1 MRKIILATLALSLAI
16 SFQGCDKKKD
26 SDIDVTTKMEQLSV
40 RLPIPVVE
48 AGQTPFYVAVDKGYY
63 KEEGL
68 EVAFN
73 LASKELNPIKMV
85 ESGKDAFGVIGGP
98 DTLIVARSKGF
109 NLKAISVLHKDSN
122 FPCLITLKSSG
133 ITELKQLENKKIGFF
148 YGHISTDVLRY
159 LLSKN
164 NIKYQEVDV
173 GFNYSQL
180 VAKQLDAEWAFTV
193 TAGLELPAKGEK
205 INIISPKDYG
215 ITTHGYTIFAKDSYL
230 KENKEIAKKFIRAT
244 MKGIKYTLE
253 NPDDALKSLLSRN
266 KKLKLEL
273 SLKRLKMYNA
283 VTSNKPV
290 GYMDTKMFQETYDR
304 LNSQNI
310 LKSQYDIKDI
320 YTLDFLN

>member
-1 MRKIILATLALSLAI
+1 MKKIISVTLSLCVAI
-16 SFQGCDKKKD
+16 FFQSCDKKENK
-26 SDIDVTTKMEQLSV
+26 STNEMEKVSV

-68 EVAFN
+68 DIEFN

-85 ESGKDAFGVIGGP
+85 ESEKDTFGVIGGP

-109 NLKAISVLHKDSN
+109 SLKAISVLHKDSN

-133 ITELKQLENKKIGFF
+133 ITTLEQLQDKKIGFF

-159 LLSKN
+159 LLQKN
-164 NIKYQEVDV
+164 NIQYKEVDV

-193 TAGLELPAKGEK
+193 TAGLELPAKGEEV
-205 INIISPKDYG
+205 NIISPKDYG

-230 KENKEIAKKFIRAT
+230 KDNKEIAKRFIRAT
-244 MKGIKYTLE
+244 MKGVNYTLE
-253 NPDDALKSLLSRN
+253 HPEDALKSLLSRN
-266 KKLKLEL
+266 AKLKPEL

-283 VTSNKPV
+283 VTSNNPV
-290 GYMDTKMFQETYDR
+290 GHMDTQMFQETYDR

-310 LKSQYDIKDI
+310 LKKPFDIKDAFSV
-320 YTLDFLN
+320 DFLNQHK